1 MAPSP
6 TEKKDAEAVRDYSAA
21 WTAIMRLARA
31 GSSWSGRER
40 HCAFLNCGDV
50 EQGARFANVSAVSG
64 LDFPDDGRALAV
76 TDWDGDGDLDLWA
89 RNRNAPR
96 LRMLRNN
103 TSTDDP
109 GAQNWIALRL
119 EGRKVN
125 RDAIGARA
133 EVVLADGTRL
143 QETVH
148 AGTGFLSQSSKW
160 LHFGLGSGAPE
171 IRLVRVRWPGG
182 NSETFVGIANKRRHR
197 LTEGAGKAELLP
209 PRSGVADHAA
219 SNQEPLPASGAA
231 QIILPGRIPL
241 PTMTFHPAGASAPV
255 PLQEGSRPLLLLIFS
270 GHCGTCRTEMTEFTA
285 EAQAIRDA
293 GLEILALSLDSLA
306 PGGDADGAAAKL
318 IQETEFPFLTGSVTV
333 ASAGRIRHL
342 LGSLFDYPP
351 PFSVPLG
358 LLLDAKRNIVSI
370 YRGPVAL
377 ETLVHDLRH
386 GVGGHIDSLRD
397 LAIPFPGRWH
407 TKSIT
412 ESELAEFV
420 AKYFHSYD
428 PAERLRY
435 LEIASTSALNS
446 NRAAKL
452 RRQVIDG
459 HLAWARDY
467 SSGGKVDQATFHF
480 EKTLQLDSENGLAHN
495 DFGALLANQGKLA
508 EAEIHFRHA
517 LVIDPDDAL
526 AKRNLKLLTQLRNK

>member
-6 TEKKDAEAVRDYSAA
+6 TGKKDAAAVQDYSAA
-21 WTAIMRLARA
+21 WTAIMSLARA

-40 HCAFLNCGDV
+40 HCAFLNCGNV
-50 EQGARFANVSAVSG
+50 EQGARFANISAVSG

-76 TDWDGDGDLDLWA
+76 TDWDGDGDLDLWT

-103 TSTDDP
+103 AGTDDP
-109 GAQNWIALRL
+109 GAKNWIAFRL
-119 EGRKVN
+119 EGRRGN
-125 RDAIGARA
+125 RDALGARA
-133 EVVLADGTRL
+133 EIVLADGTRL
-143 QETVH
+143 QETVR
-148 AGTGFLSQSSKW
+148 AGTGFLSQSSKE
-160 LHFGLGSGAPE
+160 LHFGLGNDAPE

-182 NSETFVGIANKRRHR
+182 NSETFVGIENKRRHR

-209 PRSGVADHAA
+209 LRNGVADHAA
-219 SNQEPLPASGAA
+219 SNQEPLPPSGAA
-231 QIILPGRIPL
+231 QIILPERIPL
-241 PTMTFHPAGASAPV
+241 PTVTFHPAGAPAPIS
-255 PLQEGSRPLLLLIFS
+255 LQEGSSPLLLLMFS
-270 GHCGTCRTEMTEFTA
+270 GHCGTCRTEMTELTA

-293 GLEILALSLDSLA
+293 GLEVLALSLDSLA
-306 PGGDADGAAAKL
+306 PDGDADGAAARL
-318 IQETEFPFLTGSVTV
+318 IQETGFPFPTGSLPV

-358 LLLDAKRNIVSI
+358 LLLDARRNIVSI

-386 GVGGHIDSLRD
+386 GVVGQIGSLRD

-412 ESELAEFV
+412 GSELAAFV
-420 AKYFHSYD
+420 AKSFHAYD

-435 LEIASTSALNS
+435 LEIATTSALNP
-446 NRAAKL
+446 NRAASL

-459 HLAWARDY
+459 HHAWARNY
-467 SSGGKVDQATFHF
+467 SSSGKADQATFHF
-480 EKTLQLDSENGLAHN
+480 KKTLQLDPENGPAHN

-508 EAEIHFRHA
+508 EAETHFLRA
-517 LVIDPDDAL
+517 LGIDPDNAL
-526 AKRNLKLLTQLRNK
+526 AKRNLKLLNQLRNK

>member
-6 TEKKDAEAVRDYSAA
+6 TGKKDAEAVRDYSAA
-21 WTAIMRLARA
+21 WTAIMRLTRA

-40 HCAFLNCGDV
+40 HCAFLNCGEA

-76 TDWDGDGDLDLWA
+76 TDWDGDGDLDFWA

-103 TSTDDP
+103 AGTDDP
-109 GAQNWIALRL
+109 GAKNWIALRL
-119 EGRKVN
+119 EGRKIN

-133 EVVLADGTRL
+133 ELVLTDGKRL
-143 QETVH
+143 QETVR
-148 AGTGFLSQSSKW
+148 AGTGFLSQSSKE
-160 LHFGLGSGAPE
+160 LHFGLGSGSPG

-182 NSETFVGIANKRRHR
+182 NSETFVGIENRRHH
-197 LTEGAGKAELLP
+197 LLVEGRGKAQPLP
-209 PRSGVADHAA
+209 PRSGIADLTA
-219 SNQEPLPASGAA
+219 STQKPLPTSGAA
-231 QIILPGRIPL
+231 QIILPDRIPL

-255 PLQEGSRPLLLLIFS
+255 PLQEGSSPLLLLLFS
-270 GHCGTCRTEMTEFTA
+270 GHCGTCRTEMTELTA
-285 EAQAIRDA
+285 EAQAVRDA
-293 GLEILALSLDSLA
+293 GLEILALSLDSLT
-306 PGGDADGAAAKL
+306 PGGDADGVAARL
-318 IQETEFPFLTGSVTV
+318 IQETEFPFPAGSLTA

-358 LLLDAKRNIVSI
+358 LLLDARRNIVSI
-370 YRGPVAL
+370 YRGPVVL

-386 GVGGHIDSLRD
+386 GVGGRIDSLRD

-412 ESELAEFV
+412 GSELAEFI
-420 AKYFHSYD
+420 AKYFHSHD

-435 LEIASTSALNS
+435 LEIATTRALNS
-446 NRAAKL
+446 TRAASL
-452 RRQVIDG
+452 RRKVIDG
-459 HLAWARDY
+459 HLAWARNY
-467 SSGGKVDQATFHF
+467 SSDGKVEQATFHF
-480 EKTLQLDSENGLAHN
+480 RKTLQLDPGNGLAHN

-508 EAEIHFRHA
+508 EAEIHFRRA
-517 LVIDPDDAL
+517 LRIDPDDAL
-526 AKRNLKLLTQLRNK
+526 AKRNLKLLNQLRNK